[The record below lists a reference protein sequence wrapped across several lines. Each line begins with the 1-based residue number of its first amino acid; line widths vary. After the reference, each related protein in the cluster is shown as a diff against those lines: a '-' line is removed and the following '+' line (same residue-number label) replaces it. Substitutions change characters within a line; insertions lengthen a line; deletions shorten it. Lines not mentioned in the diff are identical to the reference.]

1 MGYPFGLSKEIWEL
15 ALELFWGGK
24 SDKCGSFTILKMF
37 FGSWR
42 QIIQVKTFGKTLKTS
57 KRKWSF
63 TLLSSYSKVM
73 VALLSELY
81 GKLRISN
88 LSMDE
93 SWMNRCWIVS
103 LGMGWMVE
111 GDTGM
116 NCWIMSLQ
124 KWWTGH
130 KAMVSYNW

>member
-1 MGYPFGLSKEIWEL
+1 
-15 ALELFWGGK
+15 
-24 SDKCGSFTILKMF
+24 
-37 FGSWR
+37 
-42 QIIQVKTFGKTLKTS
+42 
-57 KRKWSF
+57 
-63 TLLSSYSKVM
+63 M